1 MKSFYWKLVNKSA
14 DFFSGNKAKE
24 ENIKNCF
31 FPEIRWTA
39 QLNGSHDILN
49 TDSSIRMTRLKMK
62 AFSHTKGFITSALSK
77 SDRVS
82 FSTALS
88 S

>member
-1 MKSFYWKLVNKSA
+1 MKSFYWKLVNESA

-62 AFSHTKGFITSALSK
+62 AFPPQQK
-77 SDRVS
+77 VS
-82 FSTALS
+82 LLPH
-88 S
+88 

>member
-1 MKSFYWKLVNKSA
+1 MKSFYWKLVNESA

-62 AFSHTKGFITSALSK
+62 ALFHHNKRFHYFLIE
-77 SDRVS
+77 
-82 FSTALS
+82 
-88 S
+88 

>member
-1 MKSFYWKLVNKSA
+1 MKTFYWKLVNESV

-31 FPEIRWTA
+31 FSEIRWTA
-39 QLNGSHDILN
+39 QLNSRDDILN

-62 AFSHTKGFITSALSK
+62 AFSHRNERFHHFRIE
-77 SDRVS
+77 
-82 FSTALS
+82 
-88 S
+88 